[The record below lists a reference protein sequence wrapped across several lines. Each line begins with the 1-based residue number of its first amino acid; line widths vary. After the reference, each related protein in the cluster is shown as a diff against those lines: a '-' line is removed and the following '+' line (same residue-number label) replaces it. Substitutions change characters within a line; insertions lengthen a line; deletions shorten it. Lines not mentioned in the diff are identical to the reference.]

1 MALGKKTKRVV
12 DAEGVAHVNATFN
25 NTLITI
31 TDAHGNAVSWGTA
44 GKAGFKGSKKSTPFA
59 ATVAGEQCAR
69 EAMSAGVRRVHVRV
83 QGPGSGRESAIQA
96 LAAAGLQ
103 VKSIKD
109 VTPIPHNGCRPP
121 KRRRVGSMRY
131 TGPSCRQC
139 RREGTKLFLKGT
151 KCFTEKCPVERRPY
165 APGQHGQNTARR
177 RKVSEYAKQLREKQ
191 KIKRIYGLSER
202 QFRNTFE
209 RVSTLPGVTGHNLL
223 AALESRLDNI
233 VYRMGFAASRK
244 AARQLIRHRHVEV
257 NGKSVDVPSFVVEP
271 GQEVRVRQKSRELVI
286 VQAALEVAA
295 RGASPAWIAVD
306 KDTFSG
312 RMLERPQ
319 RQSIPIAAQEQL
331 VVELYS
337 K

>member
-1 MALGKKTKRVV
+1 
-12 DAEGVAHVNATFN
+12 
-25 NTLITI
+25 
-31 TDAHGNAVSWGTA
+31 
-44 GKAGFKGSKKSTPFA
+44 
-59 ATVAGEQCAR
+59 
-69 EAMSAGVRRVHVRV
+69 
-83 QGPGSGRESAIQA
+83 
-96 LAAAGLQ
+96 
-103 VKSIKD
+103 
-109 VTPIPHNGCRPP
+109 
-121 KRRRVGSMRY
+121 MRY

-191 KIKRIYGLSER
+191 KIKRIYGVSEK

-209 RVSTLPGVTGHNLL
+209 KVSALPGITGHNLL
-223 AALESRLDNI
+223 AALESRLDNM

-244 AARQLIRHRHVEV
+244 AARQLIRHRHVEI
-257 NGKSVDVPSFVVEP
+257 NGKTVDVPSFNVQP
-271 GQEVRVRQKSRELVI
+271 GQEIRMRQKSRELAI
-286 VQAALEVAA
+286 VGAALEQAA
-295 RGASPAWIAVD
+295 RGATPSWLAVD
-306 KDTFSG
+306 KGSFSG

-319 RQSIPIAAQEQL
+319 RASIPIAAQEQL